1 MKTFKGRT
9 AVITGAASGFGL
21 EVSRVAAREGMQIVM
36 ADVQADALEQ
46 ASAEIRGLG
55 AQVLPF
61 QLDVARAEQV
71 EALGEATF
79 ERFGVPHFVF
89 NNAGIGA
96 GGLIWEHSLKDWEW
110 VVGVNLMGVAHGVR
124 VFTPRMLQA
133 AKADPDYEGHIT
145 NTASMAGLL
154 NMPNMGAY
162 NVTKHAVVSLSETLY
177 HDLSLVTEQIGA
189 SVVCPFFIPTGIS
202 NSQRNRPDELKDAQP
217 PTRSQLIS
225 RALSDKAVSSGK
237 VTAADIA
244 QAVFQAMRDRRFY
257 VFSHA
262 KALNGVT
269 TRLEDIAQGRNPSDP
284 FAARPDLGAK
294 LRAALNEAEPS

>member
-1 MKTFKGRT
+1 
-9 AVITGAASGFGL
+9 
-21 EVSRVAAREGMQIVM
+21 
-36 ADVQADALEQ
+36 
-46 ASAEIRGLG
+46 
-55 AQVLPF
+55 
-61 QLDVARAEQV
+61 
-71 EALGEATF
+71 
-79 ERFGVPHFVF
+79 
-89 NNAGIGA
+89 
-96 GGLIWEHSLKDWEW
+96 
-110 VVGVNLMGVAHGVR
+110 VGVNLMGVAHGVR

-133 AKADPDYEGHIT
+133 AKADPSYEGHIT

-202 NSQRNRPDELKDAQP
+202 NSQRNRPAELKEARP

-225 RALSDKAVSSGK
+225 QALSDKAVSSGK

-257 VFSHA
+257 VFSHP

-294 LRAALNEAEPS
+294 LRAALNEVEPS